1 MWFGKFKIKHER
13 DWIAPRTKKFNITAV
28 GIPLNN
34 FSKNKKKFHG
44 AVIFING
51 DEKNKKAF
59 IKSLEKEK
67 SVKKLEVK
75 NNQIIVLLEGKNYTA
90 NFFNPELFFI
100 KPVLI
105 KKGFEYWE
113 IGSWNRKNLTEF
125 IDKIEKFAK
134 IDILSLTRKVPEIFI
149 QTSVPKLTN
158 KQRNFFEIAKLNGY
172 YEYPRKISLKDLARK
187 IKVPRTTLR
196 NHLRKAEFR
205 IFNVMLE

>member
-1 MWFGKFKIKHER
+1 MEIKQ
-13 DWIAPRTKKFNITAV
+13 II
-28 GIPLNN
+28 
-34 FSKNKKKFHG
+34 
-44 AVIFING
+44 
-51 DEKNKKAF
+51 
-59 IKSLEKEK
+59 KEK

-172 YEYPRKISLKDLARK
+172 YEYPRKMSLKDLARK
-187 IKVPRTTLR
+187 IKVPRTTLQ